1 MQFVRSWYRL
11 SKRLLCNGL
20 HWHSPPFLLACT
32 SYVTPTHTNAQ
43 PVLSLLST
51 NQVRVAATGM
61 NAPWGR
67 GVSRG
72 SRRNKILESTEWRT
86 GEQPARW
93 GDGMKP
99 TKSRM
104 PNPPFAVGFLA
115 PLSLTFLRIANF
127 CRATTVRCPAC
138 RLPQCSRQTNNWL
151 ISHSDPK
158 IEQCSYSAWLHLLMI
173 PVVRDYSAK
182 FRFG

>member
-1 MQFVRSWYRL
+1 MIGLLVCACVGRIGANRAGRIAGSGLPCQIVLCVHLPSRLSLKKEKKRKEKLPSRPLFSLFSVQFVRSWYRL

-61 NAPWGR
+61 NAAWGR

-72 SRRNKILESTEWRT
+72 SRRNKILESTE
-86 GEQPARW
+86 
-93 GDGMKP
+93 
-99 TKSRM
+99 
-104 PNPPFAVGFLA
+104 
-115 PLSLTFLRIANF
+115 
-127 CRATTVRCPAC
+127 
-138 RLPQCSRQTNNWL
+138 
-151 ISHSDPK
+151 
-158 IEQCSYSAWLHLLMI
+158 
-173 PVVRDYSAK
+173 
-182 FRFG
+182 